1 MKPKEITIEW
11 LIDKIEYSQFHLC
24 NIIGDEE
31 ATEYIK
37 QEALNAVGYLCEI
50 INEIKE

>member
-1 MKPKEITIEW
+1 MKQQEISIEW

-24 NIIGDEE
+24 NILGDEE
-31 ATEYIK
+31 ATEFIE

-50 INEIKE
+50 ISEIKE